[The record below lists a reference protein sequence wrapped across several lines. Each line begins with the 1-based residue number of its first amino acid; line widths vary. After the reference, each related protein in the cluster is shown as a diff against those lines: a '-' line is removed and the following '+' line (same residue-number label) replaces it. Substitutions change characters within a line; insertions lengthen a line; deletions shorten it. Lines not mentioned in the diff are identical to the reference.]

1 MKVAPRTIIGD
12 VEVEIGW
19 LELCCAALSCDV
31 LHNLAGGRMRN
42 LGGALNQIGK
52 NSREHR
58 PWGPVDP
65 FQSYNIL
72 LPSKL

>member
-1 MKVAPRTIIGD
+1 MKVAPGTIIGD

-42 LGGALNQIGK
+42 LGGALG
-52 NSREHR
+52 
-58 PWGPVDP
+58 
-65 FQSYNIL
+65 
-72 LPSKL
+72 